1 MLEDA
6 EGAGTAL
13 SVCAVSPSFPC
24 VASLGAAPFL
34 LPHCRAVLVSH
45 PPGSPSSGCHPRR
58 ATVLPRG
65 GSQLVPPGL
74 NGLQCSDIGLI
85 PVFPCHSWLSSMPGP
100 SCCDSRGVD
109 LSGCCVHP
117 LHRDL
122 LSLWSR
128 CAPLP
133 GCLAGWHP
141 MLQGRV
147 VQEGDAR

>member
-1 MLEDA
+1 ML
-6 EGAGTAL
+6 
-13 SVCAVSPSFPC
+13 PS
-24 VASLGAAPFL
+24 
-34 LPHCRAVLVSH
+34 
-45 PPGSPSSGCHPRR
+45 
-58 ATVLPRG
+58 G